1 MANIC
6 SNRIYCATADA
17 ATFLHVL
24 DWLYD
29 NFSVNDLDGDEDN
42 GSYWMHGEFSS
53 KWCFPGESFRQ
64 LTDELSADKTLYFRI
79 VSSEPG
85 NLYLEGNVYRNGS
98 WEQF

>member
-29 NFSVNDLDGDEDN
+29 NFSVNDLDGDETD

-53 KWCFPGESFRQ
+53 KWCFPDELFRQ
-64 LTDELSADKTLYFRI
+64 LTDELSADKTLYIRV
-79 VSSEPG
+79 VSFEPG
-85 NLYLEGNVYRNGS
+85 DLYLEGNVYRDSS
-98 WEQF
+98 WDQF